1 MPSNLIYVQAGL
13 AFSLAQSQ
21 ITTSYST
28 PTFTTFLVSDTTS
41 SLQFNVNGPNSK
53 ILLGDQALRSTLPA
67 LPQTSNLNLAS
78 SMNSL
83 NENKNFYSAKN
94 RPFNIFLGSLLN
106 ENHYVDYRF
115 ANNLLT
121 GQSFNANP
129 HPAIQSLSSHS
140 LNSLDHDTT
149 SSYLSV
155 VNYNASKGLIHTKH
169 RNSSLVSDLF
179 VGSREKTPRS
189 LNTSY

>member
-78 SMNSL
+78 SMNS
-83 NENKNFYSAKN
+83 
-94 RPFNIFLGSLLN
+94 LN